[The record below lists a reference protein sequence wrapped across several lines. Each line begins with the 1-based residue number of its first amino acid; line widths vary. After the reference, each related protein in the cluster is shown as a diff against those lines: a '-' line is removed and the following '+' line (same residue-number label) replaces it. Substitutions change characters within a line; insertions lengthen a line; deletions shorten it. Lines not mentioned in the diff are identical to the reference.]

1 MPLYELVCIAKHHT
15 SLAPLHQLLRSSSA
29 LVAQNGG
36 VVRSL
41 DHWGTRNL
49 PNRMKVGKRRGGG
62 GGGEDGAQ
70 GRGVGDYWSMRF
82 DCSPPVLSALNT
94 RLRLDPSVL
103 RWTTLKTGA
112 RLDQVAA
119 DAGESR
125 TVRFARD
132 LPPAAGQGER
142 ADAWDRL

>member
-15 SLAPLHQLLRSSSA
+15 TLAPLHSLLRSTSA

-49 PNRMKVGKRRGGG
+49 PNQMKVGKRRGGG
-62 GGGEDGAQ
+62 GGGEDGGE
-70 GRGVGDYWSMRF
+70 GRAVGDYFSMQF
-82 DCSPPVLSALNT
+82 DCSPPVLQALNT

-103 RWTTLKTGA
+103 RWTALKAGA
-112 RLDQVAA
+112 RLDEVTAQ
-119 DAGESR
+119 AGERR
-125 TVRFARD
+125 TVRLARE
-132 LPPAAGQGER
+132 LPGAEGGR
-142 ADAWDRL
+142 DAWERV